1 MNKYVK
7 KYIHKIANDRKIG
20 IFGAGKKSYVAEE
33 LLRTIG
39 IYEYVFFD
47 NNQIAYLGEHNKS
60 ILNVNQITKDYFILI
75 STVYFTEI
83 KKQLDDLGMKEV
95 EDYIWALDLEF
106 YDALIH
112 FKDAP
117 RVPNISM
124 ADLAEL
130 ELEIAKYVE
139 VKVIDWFDEKD
150 FLQYENNLGFQI
162 VYDRMN
168 NARYRRKIMEY
179 YFVDKLAGFEQWDKD
194 DIYIDVGAAGSPF
207 VKYLREKKRIK
218 AFGLDLNKGKFSE
231 LPYYLQEDATNM
243 HFLNNEISLIS
254 LQSSYETFMKNAD
267 IDFIWE
273 AARVLKKGGKVI
285 ICPLYLHKQYLS
297 TVSPNYYCT
306 GNADKDSLECIRVDC
321 RGSLPL
327 GRFYDVN
334 AFYMRVL
341 KNVKQCGLVP
351 TVYSLPQ
358 ELVEKDEFV
367 YLKFILEL
375 KKIDDRF

>member
-1 MNKYVK
+1 MNEYVK
-7 KYIHKIANDRKIG
+7 KYIRKIANDRKIG
-20 IFGAGKKSYVAEE
+20 IFGTGKKSYVAEE

-47 NNQIAYLGEHNKS
+47 NNQIAYQNEHSRS

-83 KKQLDDLGMKEV
+83 KKQLNDLGMKEV

-117 RVPNISM
+117 RVPDISI

-139 VKVIDWFDEKD
+139 VKEIDWFDEKD
-150 FLQYENNLGFQI
+150 FSQYENNLGFQI

-168 NARYRRKIMEY
+168 NVRYRRKIMEY
-179 YFVDKLAGFEQWDKD
+179 YFVDKLAGFERWDKD

-218 AFGLDLNKGKFSE
+218 AFGVDLNKGKFSE

-243 HFLNNEISLIS
+243 HFLNNEISFIS

-297 TVSPNYYCT
+297 TVSPNYYYT
-306 GNADKDSLECIRVDC
+306 GKADKDSLECIRIDC
-321 RGSLPL
+321 RGSLSL

-334 AFYMRVL
+334 AFNVRVL
-341 KNVKQCGLVP
+341 KNAKQCGLVP
-351 TVYSLPQ
+351 TIYSLPQ
-358 ELVEKDEFV
+358 ELVEKDGFV